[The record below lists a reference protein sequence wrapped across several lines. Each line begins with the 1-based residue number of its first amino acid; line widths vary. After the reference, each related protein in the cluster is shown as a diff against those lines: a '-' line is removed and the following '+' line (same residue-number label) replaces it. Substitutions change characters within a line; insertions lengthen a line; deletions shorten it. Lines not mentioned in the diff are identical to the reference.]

1 MKQPTPASAFHTPG
15 EAEDPG
21 SPVGAPYEDY
31 LRLRPVGKLRRTPH
45 HRRLVTVALISIVSL
60 MAVASWIAL
69 CYTHR
74 NRTNTAGLVKR
85 SLSDLGDEEEL
96 SEILEQCVELEA
108 ELGISGTALSTSEEG
123 VNVSAIYESAAEFEE
138 ARGMQH
144 QMVKGDASWLP
155 HGFGSFAESL
165 SQATYWSG
173 IDQHMAD
180 GSLRGRRWN
189 HSYGGAVSSAGMQ
202 NAPYSATGEV
212 PWVFP
217 PLTQEQGAVTGAALP
232 QPPID
237 GTTYMPFDAL
247 HPTAWLGMTP
257 GHVPLTEELQQLQA
271 SPMGVALPC
280 GDASASQEHIQ
291 DFSALGAASNLLGV
305 SPEANVSQGYL
316 AGSPVG
322 GTNAPCTLHAVQE
335 KPSQVSRSVDGEQAN
350 TIPRSHKP
358 LRPANMQWQANTESL
373 QQVDLRG
380 SVVLLQTAPHQPAGA
395 DSMFEARASG
405 EQDGFLR
412 GGAEA
417 EGTFGFVSATTQQE
431 SKREG
436 EQPAQ
441 RVQVSEDP
449 QEPSSSAGAV
459 APTSAL
465 CNKAEKIGQLTH
477 PYVRLPFVN
486 PKDIPRPFRTEI
498 AFSTTV
504 FERSSL
510 QVFVRMRKLL
520 SKNSLSTWEV
530 EALLR
535 QCEYLVNHALHKL
548 TAPPPKPGAFF
559 VARRLGILFF
569 TFDYVVCTIM
579 LLQEKMETKKWW
591 GRFVSKF
598 STEYHFPDSYV
609 GKRDLERKLPDLVN
623 RLSKALSVYK
633 QALRPPADD
642 VIALKK
648 DVLRLLSNYG
658 YFQHQLWGLWRK
670 DDARFRCRGAE
681 TSKSE

>member
-1 MKQPTPASAFHTPG
+1 MMKQPTPASAFHTPG

-21 SPVGAPYEDY
+21 SPVGAPFEDY
-31 LRLRPVGKLRRTPH
+31 LRLRPVGKLRRTRH

-85 SLSDLGDEEEL
+85 SLSDLGDQEEL

-108 ELGISGTALSTSEEG
+108 ELGISGTALSTSGEG
-123 VNVSAIYESAAEFEE
+123 VNVSAIYESAAKFEE

-144 QMVKGDASWLP
+144 QMVKGDASWLL

-165 SQATYWSG
+165 SQATYLSG
-173 IDQHMAD
+173 IDQHMAE

-202 NAPYSATGEV
+202 NAPYSATGEF
-212 PWVFP
+212 PSVFP
-217 PLTQEQGAVTGAALP
+217 PLTQEQG
-232 QPPID
+232 
-237 GTTYMPFDAL
+237 
-247 HPTAWLGMTP
+247 
-257 GHVPLTEELQQLQA
+257 HVPLTEEHQQLQA
-271 SPMGVALPC
+271 SPMGVPLPY
-280 GDASASQEHIQ
+280 GDGSASQAHMQ
-291 DFSALGAASNLLGV
+291 DFSALGAASNLLGI
-305 SPEANVSQGYL
+305 SPEASVSQGYL
-316 AGSPVG
+316 AGSP
-322 GTNAPCTLHAVQE
+322 
-335 KPSQVSRSVDGEQAN
+335 
-350 TIPRSHKP
+350 
-358 LRPANMQWQANTESL
+358 
-373 QQVDLRG
+373 
-380 SVVLLQTAPHQPAGA
+380 PAGA

-441 RVQVSEDP
+441 RVQVLEDS

-465 CNKAEKIGQLTH
+465 CNKAEEIGQLTH
-477 PYVRLPFVN
+477 PYVRLPLVN

-579 LLQEKMETKKWW
+579 LLQEKMETRKWW
-591 GRFVSKF
+591 DMFVSKF

-609 GKRDLERKLPDLVN
+609 GKRDLDRKLPDLVN
-623 RLSKALSVYK
+623 RLSQALSVYK

-648 DVLRLLSNYG
+648 DVLRLLRNYG